1 MRYYILSLLTLFIIP
16 NCFALDFNVNMDEAK
31 TIKAKKIEYNV
42 KSEKIKTTGDTEITN
57 TSGETVKS
65 DNLEYDI
72 KSESLKASGNTEL
85 INAAGQRIKSDDLTL
100 TKDKKNIDTKNIEL
114 WLGSHVYVQAEKISR
129 KGDITV
135 AKYADF
141 TACEGC
147 DSYGSAW
154 DIHANTVIHNEDA
167 KMLYFH
173 NASFWVYDNNIPIF
187 WLPYYEMPDPSV
199 KYKTGFLSPSL
210 NSTNGMGTQIN
221 IPFYINISDRHDLT
235 TTLSYLTNE
244 NPLFQAEHRLNLN
257 HSEFRTNASFTRN
270 SESENRWHIFNND
283 KIELGENA
291 RAFVYIERTS
301 DKTYLQKYGFY
312 NYQPY
317 LDSGAKLELF
327 GQSSYVVAD
336 THIFQELREPGRNQ
350 TYASGNILPNI
361 RGVYQSDPFYKETYL
376 TLSGDVLAVSGDNAD
391 SQRLIGEARIISPWT
406 LWGGNRIT
414 LSAAS
419 RYDIY
424 NFDKIK
430 VQDNNELYS
439 GVKSRFLPSGYVEW
453 GLPLYSIKND
463 WTYIIE
469 PRARLTVMQH
479 DDKNSVFALNNDSAG
494 RFLSD
499 NTLFSDN
506 RYSGYDVWE
515 NGSFVD
521 YGARWA
527 AFNKNHN
534 IEVFLGQTYDINT
547 SSDKDFNDNGF
558 RNGFS
563 DYVGRIA
570 YSRNYFQIASRF
582 RVDREDFDLSHIE
595 NSLYLGKNGNYITLG
610 HIWDTQPIDI
620 YSNEDKDT
628 HEFTAGAGLRLT
640 KRINVRESVVYN
652 AYEHIIQ
659 RHSGGIYYEHPCYY
673 FSLEYQR
680 DNAERRDY
688 VGNTT
693 FQFKFGISID
703 GKHY

>member
-1 MRYYILSLLTLFIIP
+1 M
-16 NCFALDFNVNMDEAK
+16 
-31 TIKAKKIEYNV
+31 
-42 KSEKIKTTGDTEITN
+42 
-57 TSGETVKS
+57 
-65 DNLEYDI
+65 
-72 KSESLKASGNTEL
+72 
-85 INAAGQRIKSDDLTL
+85 
-100 TKDKKNIDTKNIEL
+100 
-114 WLGSHVYVQAEKISR
+114 
-129 KGDITV
+129 
-135 AKYADF
+135 
-141 TACEGC
+141 
-147 DSYGSAW
+147 
-154 DIHANTVIHNEDA
+154 
-167 KMLYFH
+167 
-173 NASFWVYDNNIPIF
+173 
-187 WLPYYEMPDPSV
+187 
-199 KYKTGFLSPSL
+199 
-210 NSTNGMGTQIN
+210 
-221 IPFYINISDRHDLT
+221 
-235 TTLSYLTNE
+235 
-244 NPLFQAEHRLNLN
+244 
-257 HSEFRTNASFTRN
+257 
-270 SESENRWHIFNND
+270 
-283 KIELGENA
+283 
-291 RAFVYIERTS
+291 
-301 DKTYLQKYGFY
+301 
-312 NYQPY
+312 
-317 LDSGAKLELF
+317 
-327 GQSSYVVAD
+327 
-336 THIFQELREPGRNQ
+336 
-350 TYASGNILPNI
+350 
-361 RGVYQSDPFYKETYL
+361 
-376 TLSGDVLAVSGDNAD
+376 
-391 SQRLIGEARIISPWT
+391 
-406 LWGGNRIT
+406 
-414 LSAAS
+414 
-419 RYDIY
+419 
-424 NFDKIK
+424 
-430 VQDNNELYS
+430 
-439 GVKSRFLPSGYVEW
+439 
-453 GLPLYSIKND
+453 
-463 WTYIIE
+463 
-469 PRARLTVMQH
+469 
-479 DDKNSVFALNNDSAG
+479 FALNNDSAG

-595 NSLYLGKNGNYITLG
+595 NSLYLGKNGTYITLG

-620 YSNEDKDT
+620 YGNEDKDT
-628 HEFTAGAGLRLT
+628 HEFTAGAGLRVT